1 MDYVT
6 TVTEVD
12 SSHDLL
18 ELSPGFLLGHAPV
31 GHEVICEVKEN
42 TGLWTQQLLM
52 LVERAG
58 EVGTAWVQ
66 RGFQLQHQT
75 WKRHKQGL
83 GTPLPTS
90 PCLSWLQVKGFEFY
104 FI

>member
-31 GHEVICEVKEN
+31 GHEVICEEEN
-42 TGLWTQQLLM
+42 TGLWTQGLLL
-52 LVERAG
+52 LVQRAG
-58 EVGTAWVQ
+58 EVGAMQAQ
-66 RGFQLQHQT
+66 RGAQLQQQT
-75 WKRHKQGL
+75 WRRHKQGWAHRCQPVL
-83 GTPLPTS
+83 AWAGS
-90 PCLSWLQVKGFEFY
+90 EINV
-104 FI
+104 I

>member
-6 TVTEVD
+6 TVAEVD

-42 TGLWTQQLLM
+42 TGLWTQGLPVLL
-52 LVERAG
+52 ERAG
-58 EVGTAWVQ
+58 EVGTAWFAAPAHMGEAQ
-66 RGFQLQHQT
+66 AGI
-75 WKRHKQGL
+75 RHSL
-83 GTPLPTS
+83 G
-90 PCLSWLQVKGFEFY
+90 WL
-104 FI
+104 